1 VALGDLEVSIDRLHR
16 RRLRRSLLW
25 VEALLAISLAAPF
38 HAVRANDAPPKQ
50 AQTFDALK
58 LPSPAS
64 KQVEFARDIR
74 PIFESRCWKCH
85 GEARHESGL
94 SLHRREAAMAG
105 GDNGKEFESGKS
117 ADSRLIR
124 YVSGLDSDTVMP
136 PEGEGERLS
145 AEQVSLLRAWI
156 DQGAKWPVEADV
168 SGPTTSSHWAYK
180 RPERPAVPKVR
191 NPAWPRNEIDYFV
204 LARLEKEGLSPQ
216 TEADRA
222 RLIRQVSLDLIG
234 LPPTIEEVDGFVADT
249 SPDAYEKVVD
259 RLLAS
264 PRYGERWARPWL
276 DIARYADTNGYE
288 KDSQR
293 SMWPYRDWVIA
304 ALNKNMPFDEFTIEQ
319 LAGDLLPDATLDQK
333 IATGFHRNTMINAE
347 GGVDPEE
354 YRVAAVVDRVNT
366 TATVWLGT
374 TLGCCQCHS
383 HKYDPFKQKEYYEF
397 MAFFNSTAD
406 NGPDEEPKLAVPTA
420 AAAADEAEIAKL
432 GAKLNA
438 STRKLEAR
446 QAVWEAAQQLPVG
459 VCIGAIELPI
469 APSSF
474 LPPKVAAIMVAE
486 PSKRSHTQKNEL
498 AAYYRS
504 IAAELKPTGDAL
516 AAAREKLAADTAST
530 LVMRELAKPREQ
542 HLFVGGSFLNKGESV
557 SPGVPAVLNPFPAG
571 VPQNRFGL
579 AKWLVDPANPLT
591 ARVMVNRFWA
601 QYFGNGIVQTVEDF
615 GTKGERPTHPELLDW
630 LATEFIRRHWDMKEI
645 HRLIVTSATYRQSSR
660 ATPQLIERDPQN
672 RLLARGPRMRLEAEL
687 VRDQALAV
695 AGLLSGKIGGPS
707 VMPPQPDGIWSS
719 PYSGEKWVTATGENR
734 YRRGLYTFWKRTAPY
749 ASFMSFDAPSRE
761 YCVVRR
767 PRTNTPLQALA
778 LLNDPVYVEAAQAL
792 ARRMVSESP
801 SADPAAPLT
810 HGFRLCLARE
820 PQPGEISRLLT
831 LYDQELA
838 HFRTDAKAARAMV
851 GRAADDKSASDKATE
866 DAAELAAFT
875 VVANVL
881 LNLDDTLNKG

>member
-1 VALGDLEVSIDRLHR
+1 
-16 RRLRRSLLW
+16 LRR
-25 VEALLAISLAAPF
+25 
-38 HAVRANDAPPKQ
+38 H
-50 AQTFDALK
+50 
-58 LPSPAS
+58 
-64 KQVEFARDIR
+64 
-74 PIFESRCWKCH
+74 
-85 GEARHESGL
+85 
-94 SLHRREAAMAG
+94 EAAIAG
-105 GDNGKEFESGKS
+105 GDNGKEFEAGKS
-117 ADSRLIR
+117 AESRLIR

-145 AEQVSLLRAWI
+145 AEQVGLLRAWI
-156 DQGAKWPVEADV
+156 DQGAKWPAEADL

-180 RPERPAVPKVR
+180 RPERPAVPNVK
-191 NPAWPRNEIDYFV
+191 NATWPRNEIDYFV

-216 TEADRA
+216 PAADRA
-222 RLIRQVSLDLIG
+222 RLIRRLSLDLIG
-234 LPPTIEEVDGFVADT
+234 LPPTIDEVDAFVADT

-288 KDSQR
+288 KDSKR

-319 LAGDLLPDATLDQK
+319 LAGDLLPNATLDQK
-333 IATGFHRNTMINAE
+333 IATGFHRDTMINAE

-354 YRVAAVVDRVNT
+354 YRVAAVIDRVNT

-406 NGPDEEPKLAVPTA
+406 IGPGEDPKLAVPTA

-432 GAKLNA
+432 EAKLN
-438 STRKLEAR
+438 SPTRELEAG
-446 QAVWEAAQQLPVG
+446 QAVWETAEQLPIGFG
-459 VCIGAIELPI
+459 VDPI
-469 APSSF
+469 RLLITPGSF
-474 LPPKVAAIMVAE
+474 LPPKAAAVLVIN
-486 PSKRSHTQKNEL
+486 PSERSDAQKSEF
-498 AAYYRS
+498 AGHYRS
-504 IAAELKPTGDAL
+504 IAPELKPTRDAL
-516 AAAREKLAADTAST
+516 AAARKKLATNTAST
-530 LVMRELAKPREQ
+530 LVMQELAKPREQ
-542 HLFVGGSFLNKGESV
+542 HLFVGGSFLNKGELV
-557 SPGVPAVLNPFPAG
+557 SPGVPAVLNSFPADA
-571 VPQNRFGL
+571 PRNRLGL

-591 ARVMVNRFWA
+591 ARVMVNRLWA

-615 GTKGERPTHPELLDW
+615 GTKGERPTNPELLDW
-630 LATEFIRRHWDMKEI
+630 LATELIRRHWDLKAM

-660 ATPQLIERDPQN
+660 ATPQLIDRDPQN
-672 RLLARGPRMRLEAEL
+672 RLLARGPRMRLEAEM

-695 AGLLSGKIGGPS
+695 AGLLSGKIGGLS

-778 LLNDPVYVEAAQAL
+778 LLNDPVYIESAQAL
-792 ARRMVSESP
+792 ARRMMSQSP
-801 SADPAAPLT
+801 SADPAARLT
-810 HGFRLCLARE
+810 RGFRLCLARE
-820 PQPGEISRLLT
+820 PQPAEVNRLLA
-831 LYDQELA
+831 LYDQELT
-838 HFRTDAKAARAMV
+838 HFRADAKAAGAIA
-851 GRAADDKSASDKATE
+851 GRAAEEKSKADKPHE
-866 DAAELAAFT
+866 DTAELAAWT

-881 LNLDDTLNKG
+881 LNLDETLNKG